1 MRAAPERQ
9 RRSPCEEAER
19 LRLRSAP
26 QPPVLVVFRVHLSQ
40 SRKITSICQSRALLF
55 PFYEAVGSSNNFFVK
70 RKHTERGREGGRE
83 GERRERGGRGGRSER
98 VGEALNH
105 GFIFRSSNFIFWVS
119 EGFGKKEREGKK
131 KKSLFFLLIL
141 FLHFRHTN
149 GSQSR
154 KLRGKKNSENLEIFS
169 LLIYFFFANS
179 GAFGGDLFLLFFFF
193 FSLLVY
199 RRAFRLHNRFIL
211 QPSGSKCV
219 SVTNR
224 DFFAPLSPLCL
235 RGSAVSKSRLNTA

>member
-141 FLHFRHTN
+141 LFLHFRHTN

-193 FSLLVY
+193 FPCWCIAARFASTIGLFSSPPGRSVFQLQIGIFSL
-199 RRAFRLHNRFIL
+199 
-211 QPSGSKCV
+211 
-219 SVTNR
+219 
-224 DFFAPLSPLCL
+224 LSPL
-235 RGSAVSKSRLNTA
+235 SASEDLQFQKAD